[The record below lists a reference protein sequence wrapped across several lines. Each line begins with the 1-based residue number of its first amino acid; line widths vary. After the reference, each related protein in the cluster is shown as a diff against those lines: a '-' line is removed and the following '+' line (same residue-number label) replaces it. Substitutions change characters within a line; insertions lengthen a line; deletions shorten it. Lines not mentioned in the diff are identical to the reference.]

1 MRYAREGIVNDA
13 PLDPQEYVGLQKLVD
28 DILGFAMTGVPMDT
42 ELERL
47 PPEAVPDA
55 QDDSEVYEL
64 TWEETSFDATEMSPR
79 YRLRVFLNSVTRLP
93 RRTETSRW
101 TPNDP
106 QWRLERTR
114 VFDYPTPQ
122 AADLAIER
130 MFPGK

>member
-1 MRYAREGIVNDA
+1 VRYAREGIVNDA

-64 TWEETSFDATEMSPR
+64 TWGETSYGAVEMGPH
-79 YRLRVFLNSVTRLP
+79 YRLRVFLNPVTRLP
-93 RRTETSRW
+93 RKTER
-101 TPNDP
+101 
-106 QWRLERTR
+106 
-114 VFDYPTPQ
+114 
-122 AADLAIER
+122 
-130 MFPGK
+130 